1 MTIYSLDVLLFLFG
15 TSLLSPVQFYL
26 LLPDLHID
34 FSRVRSDGLAFASLS
49 EFSTVC
55 CGTNSH
61 KVNINLWLLFLS
73 QQDGEI
79 KWPKKS
85 QVETTDR
92 PSYTADLS
100 RKEKRLYFWIEHT
113 G

>member
-1 MTIYSLDVLLFLFG
+1 MS
-15 TSLLSPVQFYL
+15 
-26 LLPDLHID
+26 
-34 FSRVRSDGLAFASLS
+34 
-49 EFSTVC
+49 
-55 CGTNSH
+55 CGTNSY

-85 QVETTDR
+85 QVEASDR

-100 RKEKRLYFWIEHT
+100 RKEKRLLLLDRTYRMKKT
-113 G
+113 LVLMYSGCNTSRKK